1 MRVVHPAANLKKH
14 CRALKQKDAFMNK
27 FRCII
32 CPFRTSKTAI
42 LGSHLEE
49 HSFDEVLSA
58 LVNILPDLKNKHSAV
73 HARACTSPVHPVT
86 PLWGCKF
93 CQFHA
98 RCEKE
103 VLLHGERVHKISPFS
118 YLMFGGQNNIALR

>member
-58 LVNILPDLKNKHSAV
+58 LVNILPDLKKKNSA
-73 HARACTSPVHPVT
+73 ARASPVHPVT

-93 CQFHA
+93 CSFHA
-98 RCEKE
+98 RSEKE
-103 VLLHGERVHKISPFS
+103 VLLHGERVHKISPLS
-118 YLMFGGQNNIALR
+118 YLMLGGNSNIALR

>member
-1 MRVVHPAANLKKH
+1 MAGNLGKDCTKSIFQAHMRVVHPAANLKKH

-58 LVNILPDLKNKHSAV
+58 LVNILPDLKNQHSAAC
-73 HARACTSPVHPVT
+73 ARACTSSVHHPAT

-93 CQFHA
+93 CQFLT
-98 RCEKE
+98 CLFNLK
-103 VLLHGERVHKISPFS
+103 VHLI
-118 YLMFGGQNNIALR
+118 